1 MINLELPKKIE
12 DTRALLRQF
21 SRDGLRPLSRKYDLA
36 EQKEM
41 PEELYELSKLL
52 RARPSRGKD
61 IDAQPADSETSNRNG
76 NNLSMVVSS
85 AEEIR
90 KFSGTTVLPA
100 QRQPSI
106 VPRPADEAGSMT
118 PTR

>member
-21 SRDGLRPLSRKYDLA
+21 AEGGLRPLSRKYDLA

-52 RARPSRGKD
+52 RARPGRSGD
-61 IDAQPADSETSNRNG
+61 GPGHDVVDVGPVSEAHPPADG
-76 NNLSMVVSS
+76 
-85 AEEIR
+85 
-90 KFSGTTVLPA
+90 VLFP
-100 QRQPSI
+100 Q
-106 VPRPADEAGSMT
+106 D
-118 PTR
+118 PTDLGA